1 MMNGQNYNL
10 NLYIQKDEIIKCIQ
24 KLKNNKSGGEDAI
37 INEYIKTTS
46 NQFIE
51 IYEKLF
57 NLIFDTGFIPE
68 SWVVGNIIPIYKNKG
83 DSNDPK
89 NFRPITLVSCLGK
102 LCTAILSERL
112 SKYSDDFFVMH
123 ENQCGFRQG
132 YCTVDNLFTLYSFFE
147 LLKRKKKKM
156 YCAFIDFEKAFDK
169 IWREGLWYKL
179 LINNINGK
187 MLNVIQNIYKDIK
200 SNIIFNNSKSDYF
213 PCDNGIRQGE
223 NLSLS
228 YLQYF

>member
-1 MMNGQNYNL
+1 M
-10 NLYIQKDEIIKCIQ
+10 
-24 KLKNNKSGGEDAI
+24 KNNKAGGEDAI
-37 INEYIKTTS
+37 INKYIKTTS

-51 IYEKLF
+51 IYKKLF

-68 SWVVGNIIPIYKNKG
+68 NWVVGNIIPIYKNKG
-83 DSNDPK
+83 NSNDPK

-102 LCTAILSERL
+102 LFTAIFSERL

-156 YCAFIDFEKAFDK
+156 YCAFIYFEKAFDK
-169 IWREGLWYKL
+169 IWREGYKL

-187 MLNVIQNIYKDIK
+187 MLNVIQNIHKDIK

-213 PCDNGIRQGE
+213 PYDN
-223 NLSLS
+223 S
-228 YLQYF
+228 FA